1 MRYEYHSHR
10 YTYHHDHYPPAIKY
24 GGSLGDTHCHWY
36 LNGKNINGE
45 LSSKPNLST
54 SIRVELNACYYTS
67 CSYENSILINFIG
80 SLSSPMKFPVSIST
94 LWSPDGWNPNHLWS
108 FLGWWALRQLALT
121 PSCLGMSIGD
131 WAVLLSGYTAGK
143 LAKQIL

>member
-1 MRYEYHSHR
+1 MIYIYEYHSHR
-10 YTYHHDHYPPAIKY
+10 YTYHDHYPPAIKY

-36 LNGKNINGE
+36 LNGKKHQRRIVQQTKFEFHQGWTQRM
-45 LSSKPNLST
+45 L
-54 SIRVELNACYYTS
+54 TS

-94 LWSPDGWNPNHLWS
+94 LWSPDGWNPNHLCS
-108 FLGWWALRQLALT
+108 FLGWWALRHLALT

-143 LAKQIL
+143 LAKQIP